1 MRCKNCGWPNK
12 PNETTC
18 VKCHTP
24 LIEDED
30 DINVVQPNNGGGSN
44 DANLGKTVFEED
56 IFGGKQNSSNGN
68 QQDYAETVSED
79 VEEPT
84 KPCPKCGYPL
94 RPGTE
99 KCPNCKFQISG
110 SARTAYQQE
119 EVKKPVSTRRPTR
132 MDSGNGST
140 PYRGTV
146 NPYMMN
152 MDLDPSFV
160 LKPLKRANERHEL
173 DEREYEGKNVS
184 LNRSNTEENNAS
196 ITSREQ
202 AVISNVDGHWY
213 IEDKS
218 DQKTTF
224 VQAASK
230 IELHDGDLI
239 LLGNRLFE
247 FHE

>member
-24 LIEDED
+24 LTADDD
-30 DINVVQPNNGGGSN
+30 DIKVVQPINGGSSN
-44 DANLGKTVFEED
+44 DANLDKTVFEDEA
-56 IFGGKQNSSNGN
+56 FGGNQNPDNEI
-68 QQDYAETVSED
+68 QQNEG
-79 VEEPT
+79 PT
-84 KPCPKCGYPL
+84 KSCPKCGYPI
-94 RPGTE
+94 RPGAE
-99 KCPNCKFQISG
+99 KCPNCKFQFNG
-110 SARTAYQQE
+110 SARPAYQHK
-119 EVKKPVSTRRPTR
+119 EVNKPISNRRPTR
-132 MDSGNGST
+132 MDSSDA
-140 PYRGTV
+140 PAPFRGTV

-152 MDLDPSFV
+152 MDLEPSFL
-160 LKPLKRANERHEL
+160 LKPLKRANERHEP
-173 DEREYEGKNVS
+173 DELEYEGKSVS

-218 DQKTTF
+218 EQKTTF

>member
-1 MRCKNCGWPNK
+1 MRRALKYAIMRCKSCGWPNK

-18 VKCHTP
+18 VKCHAP
-24 LIEDED
+24 LTAND
-30 DINVVQPNNGGGSN
+30 DDLNVEQSKRGGMN
-44 DANLGKTVFEED
+44 DANLNKTVLEDDVFDYKKEEE
-56 IFGGKQNSSNGN
+56 SS
-68 QQDYAETVSED
+68 
-79 VEEPT
+79 

-99 KCPNCKFQISG
+99 KCPHCKFQISG
-110 SARTAYQQE
+110 SARPAHPQE
-119 EVKKPVSTRRPTR
+119 ENDKPAPIRRLTRI
-132 MDSGNGST
+132 DSGTGSGT
-140 PYRGTV
+140 YRGTV

-152 MDLDPSFV
+152 MDLEPSFV
-160 LKPLKRANERHEL
+160 LKPIKRANERHEL
-173 DEREYEGKNVS
+173 DELEYEGKNVS
-184 LNRSNTEENNAS
+184 LNRANTEENNAS

-202 AVISNVDGHWY
+202 AIISNVDGHWL

-218 DQKTTF
+218 EQKTTF

-230 IELHDGDLI
+230 IELHEGDLI

>member
-24 LIEDED
+24 LTADDDDVSVLQPISDEVY
-30 DINVVQPNNGGGSN
+30 NE
-44 DANLGKTVFEED
+44 ANLAKTVFEEE
-56 IFGGKQNSSNGN
+56 IFGGNQNSSNSN
-68 QQDYAETVSED
+68 QQEYAETVSE
-79 VEEPT
+79 EEPT

-94 RPGTE
+94 RPETE
-99 KCPNCKFQISG
+99 KCPNCKFQIYG
-110 SARTAYQQE
+110 SARPAYQKK
-119 EVKKPVSTRRPTR
+119 EVRKPVSTRRPTR
-132 MDSGNGST
+132 MDSGSDST

-152 MDLDPSFV
+152 MDLEPSFV

-173 DEREYEGKNVS
+173 EELEYEGKSVS
-184 LNRSNTEENNAS
+184 LNRSNTEDNNAS

-202 AVISNVDGHWY
+202 AVISYIDGHWF

-218 DQKTTF
+218 EQKTTF

-247 FHE
+247 FHK

>member
-24 LIEDED
+24 LVADDDIDVKISQPSVGNDERNIAKTVLED
-30 DINVVQPNNGGGSN
+30 DVFGAGASAPSDATHYTVQ
-44 DANLGKTVFEED
+44 E
-56 IFGGKQNSSNGN
+56 
-68 QQDYAETVSED
+68 AEQTQ
-79 VEEPT
+79 
-84 KPCPKCGYPL
+84 PCPKCGYPL
-94 RPGTE
+94 RPGTD
-99 KCPNCKFQISG
+99 KCPNCKFQVRGSQQSHQSQEAPHVNVTSG
-110 SARTAYQQE
+110 GN
-119 EVKKPVSTRRPTR
+119 RRPTR
-132 MDSGNGST
+132 MDNGGGVH
-140 PYRGTV
+140 RGTV

-152 MDLDPSFV
+152 MDLEPSFM
-160 LKPLKRANERHEL
+160 LKPIKRANERHEL
-173 DEREYEGKNVS
+173 EEIEFEGKSVS

-202 AVISNVDGHWY
+202 AVITNIDGHWY

-224 VQAASK
+224 VQAGKRVEIS
-230 IELHDGDLI
+230 DGDLI